1 VTNNNA
7 RKTVRIVLADDHQMV
22 REGMRM
28 LLSLENDVVI
38 VGEAGDGESAVRLTR
53 QLEPDVLVLD
63 FLLPDFDGAEVMRRV
78 RADLPDVRVLFVTGS
93 LQRDT
98 VRYALG
104 CGAEG
109 YVLKQ
114 SGTEELLTA
123 LRAIVQ
129 GDEYVSP
136 AIATAFEPVPEAAG
150 SDPLTAREAQI
161 LSMIA
166 AGERNQV
173 IADKLFISLPT
184 VRKHRENLMRKLD
197 LHNAAELTAFAIKAG
212 LHSPGMI
219 S

>member
-28 LLSLENDVVI
+28 LLSLENDVAI

-53 QLEPDVLVLD
+53 ELEPDVLVLD
-63 FLLPDFDGAEVMRRV
+63 FMLPDFDGAEVMRRV
-78 RADLPDVRVLFVTGS
+78 RADFPEVRVLFVTGS

-123 LRAIVQ
+123 LRAVVQ

-136 AIATAFEPVPEAAG
+136 AIAKAFEPVPEAG
-150 SDPLTAREAQI
+150 SEPLTAREAQI

-212 LHSPGMI
+212 LHSPG
-219 S
+219 